1 MKRWEYSKGWKALA
15 LILNQVCA
23 VVLVLSIAVCMVSVG
38 NSGFRLFK
46 EDDVFENT
54 AYFQRE
60 AREQIFRCVRAASRE
75 SRFEKN
81 GVYDASLVL
90 NIQEYAD
97 ENQILHTKAEDGGL
111 CYKLTDLLNWS
122 LDGCTYNTLLKITYD
137 DGRIGYISKSSKDYT
152 EQAIYDDGTA
162 VASVSISYDAALSF
176 IEESLEEVS
185 EEASEETM
193 EETFIPEG
201 ELEEPELF
209 GEGIFGQAVIQDV
222 EEIQAVEERYAPA
235 EYTDIISYAEA
246 QKLST
251 QELQEIYASLEHVLN
266 NIYNDYYSYKE
277 NLELFSPSMTNM
289 RYLVV
294 PEEVTRVTKEDYE
307 QKTITNIKSFGK
319 TELADRNSLLDYIRS
334 HGDYLIF
341 NSSDMSYEMNQMPV
355 SLSEISSY
363 LKEFPMSV
371 EGNYTLAIA
380 IDPSYVASDNL
391 QMYKRQYEEIQPI
404 SRMSVYGVILGGI
417 LYLLTLVYLTLA
429 AGRGTEEEDRII
441 SLTRFDRIRTEGAA
455 LLLLL
460 PAWLITFAGAL
471 MYNRVNGLGEAGVF
485 GGVITFSLNFL
496 FLCGYLSLVRRIKTR
511 TLWKNSV
518 LYAVLKH
525 FYRMVGRWKVTTKV
539 MLSYGMFL
547 LVNMLLFLFGS
558 LGIMLLVI
566 FDFAAGLILLQQA
579 RQRKQ
584 ILDGIRKISEGDLNY
599 QIPIEKLSGDS
610 LLLAEAV
617 NHIGEGLSTA
627 VEQSVKDER
636 LKTDLITNVSH
647 DIKTPLTS
655 IINYVDLLKRED
667 IQNERARNYIAILE
681 DKSQRLKHLTDDLVE
696 ASKISSGNVK
706 LELVRINFQELIN
719 QTNGEF
725 SEKFEE
731 RELQLVVNM
740 PREPVIIEADGRRLW
755 RIIENLYGNVAKYA
769 MPRTRVYVELTVVGH
784 MVRFHIKNI
793 SEQLLNIDAGEL
805 TERFIRGDV
814 ARSTEG
820 SGLGL
825 SITKTLTELQKGSF
839 DIYLDGDLFKVTIIF
854 PEAPRTE
861 AQGQNPADSALEDLG
876 TPGVKEQI
884 LTE

>member
-152 EQAIYDDGTA
+152 EQAIYDNGTA

-185 EEASEETM
+185 EEAM
-193 EETFIPEG
+193 EETFILEG
-201 ELEEPELF
+201 ELEEPDLF

-289 RYLVV
+289 RYLVI

-391 QMYKRQYEEIQPI
+391 QTYKRQYEEIQPI

-417 LYLLTLVYLTLA
+417 LYLLTLLYLTLA
-429 AGRGTEEEDRII
+429 AGRGTEEEDRSI

-460 PAWLITFAGAL
+460 PAWLITFAGTL
-471 MYNRVNGLGEAGVF
+471 MHNRVNGLGEAGVF
-485 GGVITFSLNFL
+485 GGVITFSLNLL

-547 LVNMLLFLFGS
+547 LVNMLLFFFGS

-584 ILDGIRKISEGDLNY
+584 ILEGIRKISEGDLNY

-667 IQNERARNYIAILE
+667 IPNERARNYIAILE

-769 MPRTRVYVELTVVGH
+769 MPGTRVYVELTVVGH

-793 SEQLLNIDAGEL
+793 SEQPLNIDAGEL

-861 AQGQNPADSALEDLG
+861 AQGQNPANAAMEDLG
-876 TPGVKEQI
+876 APGLKEQI

>member
-185 EEASEETM
+185 EEAM

-201 ELEEPELF
+201 ELEEPDLF

-289 RYLVV
+289 RYLVI

-547 LVNMLLFLFGS
+547 LVNMLLFFFGS

-566 FDFAAGLILLQQA
+566 FDFTAGLILLQQA

-793 SEQLLNIDAGEL
+793 SEQPLNIDAGEL

-861 AQGQNPADSALEDLG
+861 AQGQNPADPALEDLG
-876 TPGVKEQI
+876 TPRVKEQI

>member
-152 EQAIYDDGTA
+152 EQAIYDNGTA

-185 EEASEETM
+185 EEAM
-193 EETFIPEG
+193 EETFILEG
-201 ELEEPELF
+201 ELEEPDLF

-289 RYLVV
+289 RYLVI

-391 QMYKRQYEEIQPI
+391 QTYKRQYEEIQPI

-417 LYLLTLVYLTLA
+417 LYLLTLIYLTLA
-429 AGRGTEEEDRII
+429 AGRGTEEEDRSI

-460 PAWLITFAGAL
+460 PAWLITFAGTL
-471 MYNRVNGLGEAGVF
+471 MHNRVNGLGEAGVF
-485 GGVITFSLNFL
+485 GGGITFLLNFL

-547 LVNMLLFLFGS
+547 LVNMLLFFFGS

-584 ILDGIRKISEGDLNY
+584 ILEGIRKISEGDLNY

-667 IQNERARNYIAILE
+667 IPNERARNYIAILE

-769 MPRTRVYVELTVVGH
+769 MPGTRVYVELTVVGH

-793 SEQLLNIDAGEL
+793 SEQPLNIDAGEL

-861 AQGQNPADSALEDLG
+861 AQGQNPANAAMEDLG
-876 TPGVKEQI
+876 APGLKEQI

>member
-185 EEASEETM
+185 EEAT
-193 EETFIPEG
+193 EETFIPEE
-201 ELEEPELF
+201 ELKEPELF
-209 GEGIFGQAVIQDV
+209 GEGIFGQAVIQNV

-251 QELQEIYASLEHVLN
+251 QELQDIYASLEHVLN

-363 LKEFPMSV
+363 LKDFPMSV

-471 MYNRVNGLGEAGVF
+471 MYNRVNGIGEAGVF

-518 LYAVLKH
+518 LYAILKH

-547 LVNMLLFLFGS
+547 LVNMLLFFFGS

-793 SEQLLNIDAGEL
+793 SEQPLNIDAGEL

>member
-185 EEASEETM
+185 EETM

-289 RYLVV
+289 RYLVI
-294 PEEVTRVTKEDYE
+294 PEEVTQVTKEDYE

-417 LYLLTLVYLTLA
+417 LYLLTLIYLTLA
-429 AGRGTEEEDRII
+429 AGRGTEEEDRSIG
-441 SLTRFDRIRTEGAA
+441 LTRFDRIRTEGAA

-460 PAWLITFAGAL
+460 PTWLITFAGTL
-471 MYNRVNGLGEAGVF
+471 MHNRVNGLGEAGVF
-485 GGVITFSLNFL
+485 GGVITFLLNFL

-547 LVNMLLFLFGS
+547 LVNMLLFFFGS

-584 ILDGIRKISEGDLNY
+584 ILEGIRKISEGDLNY

-667 IQNERARNYIAILE
+667 IPNERARNYIAILE

-769 MPRTRVYVELTVVGH
+769 MPGTRVYVELTVVGH

-793 SEQLLNIDAGEL
+793 SEQPLNIDAGEL

-861 AQGQNPADSALEDLG
+861 AQGQNPADSAVEDLG
-876 TPGVKEQI
+876 APGLKEQI

>member
-122 LDGCTYNTLLKITYD
+122 LDGCAYNTLLKITYD

-176 IEESLEEVS
+176 IEESLEEAS
-185 EEASEETM
+185 EEAI

-289 RYLVV
+289 RYLVI

-518 LYAVLKH
+518 LYAILKH

-547 LVNMLLFLFGS
+547 LVNMLLFFFGS

-566 FDFAAGLILLQQA
+566 FDFTAGLILLQQA

-584 ILDGIRKISEGDLNY
+584 ILDGIRKISEGDLDY

-793 SEQLLNIDAGEL
+793 SEQPLNIDAGEL

-861 AQGQNPADSALEDLG
+861 TQGQNPADPALEDLG
-876 TPGVKEQI
+876 TPRLKEQI

>member
-1 MKRWEYSKGWKALA
+1 MKRWEYSRGWKALA
-15 LILNQVCA
+15 LILNQICA

-38 NSGFRLFK
+38 NNGFRLFR

-81 GVYDASLVL
+81 GEYDASLVL
-90 NIQEYAD
+90 NIQEYAS
-97 ENQILHTKAEDGGL
+97 ENKILHTKPEDGGL
-111 CYKLTDLLNWS
+111 CYKMTDLLNWS
-122 LDGCTYNTLLKITYD
+122 LDGCEYSELLKITYD
-137 DGRIGYISKSSKDYT
+137 DGRVGYISKSSKDYT

-176 IEESLEEVS
+176 IQESLEEGTELET
-185 EEASEETM
+185 EEAFT
-193 EETFIPEG
+193 PEG
-201 ELEEPELF
+201 EMEEPDLF
-209 GEGIFGQAVIQDV
+209 GEGIFGQAVIQNV
-222 EEIQAVEERYAPA
+222 EEIQAVVERYAPA
-235 EYTDIISYAEA
+235 EYQDIISYAEA

-251 QELQEIYASLEHVLN
+251 QELQDIYASLEQVLN

-289 RYLVV
+289 RYLVL
-294 PEEVTRVTKEDYE
+294 PEGVNRVTKEDYD

-319 TELADRNSLLDYIRS
+319 TELVDRNSLLDYIRE

-341 NSSDMSYEMNQMPV
+341 DSSDMSFEASHMPV
-355 SLSEISSY
+355 ALSEFSSY
-363 LKEFPMSV
+363 LKDFPMSV
-371 EGNYTLAIA
+371 EGNYIMAIA

-391 QMYKRQYEEIQPI
+391 QAYKQQYEEIRPI
-404 SRMSVYGVILGGI
+404 SRMSVYGVILGGV

-429 AGRGTEEEDRII
+429 TGRGTGEEDKSV
-441 SLTRFDRIRTEGAA
+441 SLTRFDRVRTEWAV
-455 LLLLL
+455 LLLVI
-460 PAWLITFAGAL
+460 PAWLVMFSGAL
-471 MYNRVNGLGEAGVF
+471 MYDRVNGIGEAGVF
-485 GGVITFSLNFL
+485 GGVLTFSLNFL

-511 TLWKNSV
+511 TLWNNSV
-518 LYAVLKH
+518 IYVVLEH
-525 FYRMVGRWKVTTKV
+525 LSRMISGWKVTTKV
-539 MLSYGMFL
+539 MLSY
-547 LVNMLLFLFGS
+547 VLFLVANGLLLLLGS
-558 LGIMLLVI
+558 LGILLIILLDIGV
-566 FDFAAGLILLQQA
+566 GVLLLQQA
-579 RQRKQ
+579 QQRKQ

-599 QIPIEKLSGDS
+599 QIPIEKLSADS
-610 LLLAEAV
+610 LLMAQAV
-617 NHIGEGLSTA
+617 NRIGEGLSTA

-740 PREPVIIEADGRRLW
+740 PKEPVIIEADGRRLW

-793 SEQLLNIDAGEL
+793 SEQPLNIEAGEL

-854 PEAPRTE
+854 PEAAKEE
-861 AQGQNPADSALEDLG
+861 A
-876 TPGVKEQI
+876 VKESPARENPVSLSPQEEI

>member
-152 EQAIYDDGTA
+152 EQAIYDNGTA

-185 EEASEETM
+185 EEAM
-193 EETFIPEG
+193 EETFILEG
-201 ELEEPELF
+201 ELEEPDLF

-289 RYLVV
+289 RYLVI

-391 QMYKRQYEEIQPI
+391 QTYKRQYEEIQPI

-417 LYLLTLVYLTLA
+417 LYLLTLIYLTLA
-429 AGRGTEEEDRII
+429 AGRGTEEEDRSI

-460 PAWLITFAGAL
+460 PAWLITFAGTL
-471 MYNRVNGLGEAGVF
+471 MHNRVNGLGEAGVF
-485 GGVITFSLNFL
+485 GGVITFLLNFL

-547 LVNMLLFLFGS
+547 LVNMLLFFFGS

-584 ILDGIRKISEGDLNY
+584 ILEGIRKISEGDLNY

-667 IQNERARNYIAILE
+667 IPNERARNYIAILE

-731 RELQLVVNM
+731 REQLVVNM

-769 MPRTRVYVELTVVGH
+769 MPGTRVYVELTVVGH

-793 SEQLLNIDAGEL
+793 SEQPLNIDAGEL

-861 AQGQNPADSALEDLG
+861 AQGQNPANAAMEDLG
-876 TPGVKEQI
+876 APGLKEQI

>member
-152 EQAIYDDGTA
+152 EQAIYDNGTA

-185 EEASEETM
+185 EEAM
-193 EETFIPEG
+193 EETFILEG
-201 ELEEPELF
+201 ELEEPDLF

-289 RYLVV
+289 RYLVI

-391 QMYKRQYEEIQPI
+391 QTYKRQYEEIQPI

-417 LYLLTLVYLTLA
+417 LYLLTLIYLTLA
-429 AGRGTEEEDRII
+429 AGRGTEEEDRSI

-460 PAWLITFAGAL
+460 PAWLITFAGTL
-471 MYNRVNGLGEAGVF
+471 MHNRVNGLGEAGVF
-485 GGVITFSLNFL
+485 GGVITFLLNFL

-547 LVNMLLFLFGS
+547 LVNMLLFFFGS

-584 ILDGIRKISEGDLNY
+584 ILEGIRKISEGDLNY

-667 IQNERARNYIAILE
+667 IPNERARNYIAILE

-769 MPRTRVYVELTVVGH
+769 MPGTRVYVELTVVGH

-793 SEQLLNIDAGEL
+793 SEQPLNIDAGEL

-861 AQGQNPADSALEDLG
+861 AQGQNPANAAMEDLG
-876 TPGVKEQI
+876 APGLKEQI

>member
-1 MKRWEYSKGWKALA
+1 M
-15 LILNQVCA
+15 
-23 VVLVLSIAVCMVSVG
+23 
-38 NSGFRLFK
+38 
-46 EDDVFENT
+46 
-54 AYFQRE
+54 
-60 AREQIFRCVRAASRE
+60 
-75 SRFEKN
+75 
-81 GVYDASLVL
+81 
-90 NIQEYAD
+90 
-97 ENQILHTKAEDGGL
+97 
-111 CYKLTDLLNWS
+111 
-122 LDGCTYNTLLKITYD
+122 
-137 DGRIGYISKSSKDYT
+137 
-152 EQAIYDDGTA
+152 
-162 VASVSISYDAALSF
+162 SF
-176 IEESLEEVS
+176 
-185 EEASEETM
+185 EAS
-193 EETFIPEG
+193 
-201 ELEEPELF
+201 
-209 GEGIFGQAVIQDV
+209 
-222 EEIQAVEERYAPA
+222 
-235 EYTDIISYAEA
+235 
-246 QKLST
+246 
-251 QELQEIYASLEHVLN
+251 
-266 NIYNDYYSYKE
+266 
-277 NLELFSPSMTNM
+277 
-289 RYLVV
+289 
-294 PEEVTRVTKEDYE
+294 
-307 QKTITNIKSFGK
+307 
-319 TELADRNSLLDYIRS
+319 
-334 HGDYLIF
+334 
-341 NSSDMSYEMNQMPV
+341 QMPV

-391 QMYKRQYEEIQPI
+391 QMYKKQYEEIQPI

-429 AGRGTEEEDRII
+429 AGRGTEEEDR
-441 SLTRFDRIRTEGAA
+441 SVTLTRFDRIRTEGAA
-455 LLLLL
+455 LLLVI
-460 PAWLITFAGAL
+460 PAWMILFAGAL
-471 MYNRVNGLGEAGVF
+471 LYNRVNGIGEAGVF
-485 GGVITFSLNFL
+485 GGVMTFSLNFL

-511 TLWKNSV
+511 TLWNNSV

-525 FYRMVGRWKVTTKV
+525 CYRVAGGWKVTTKV
-539 MLSYGMFL
+539 ILSYGIFL
-547 LVNMLLFLFGS
+547 LANVFLLFFGS
-558 LGIMLLVI
+558 FGIILIMI
-566 FDFAAGLILLQQA
+566 FDFGTGLILLQQA

-599 QIPIEKLSGDS
+599 QIPMEKLSGDS
-610 LLLAEAV
+610 LLMAEAV

-740 PREPVIIEADGRRLW
+740 PKEPVIIEADGRRLW

-793 SEQLLNIDAGEL
+793 SEQPLNIDAGEL

-854 PEAPRTE
+854 PEAPRLETE
-861 AQGQNPADSALEDLG
+861 KERPSRENFNELEL
-876 TPGVKEQI
+876 KEEI
-884 LTE
+884 LAE

>member
-122 LDGCTYNTLLKITYD
+122 LDGCAYNTLLKITYD

-185 EEASEETM
+185 EETM

-201 ELEEPELF
+201 ELKEPELF
-209 GEGIFGQAVIQDV
+209 GEGIFGQAVIQNV

-251 QELQEIYASLEHVLN
+251 QELQDIYASLEHVLN

-289 RYLVV
+289 RYLVI

-363 LKEFPMSV
+363 LKDFPMSV

-391 QMYKRQYEEIQPI
+391 QTYKQQYEEIRPI

-429 AGRGTEEEDRII
+429 TGRGTDEEDKSIC
-441 SLTRFDRIRTEGAA
+441 LNRFDRIRTEGAV
-455 LLLLL
+455 LLLLI
-460 PAWLITFAGAL
+460 PAWLILFAGAL
-471 MYNRVNGLGEAGVF
+471 VYHRVNGIGEAGVF
-485 GGVITFSLNFL
+485 GGTLTFLMNFL

-511 TLWKNSV
+511 TLWNNSV
-518 LYAVLKH
+518 IYAVLRVC
-525 FYRMVGRWKVTTKV
+525 YRVVGSWKVTTKV
-539 MLSYGMFL
+539 MFSYGLFL
-547 LVNMLLFLFGS
+547 LANGLFLLLDGFGF
-558 LGIMLLVI
+558 LLMVL
-566 FDFAAGLILLQQA
+566 FDLAVGVLLLRQA

-584 ILDGIRKISEGDLNY
+584 ILDGIRKISNGDLNY
-599 QIPIEKLSGDS
+599 QIPVEALSGDS
-610 LLLAEAV
+610 LLLAEAL
-617 NHIGEGLSTA
+617 NRIGEGLSAA

-740 PREPVIIEADGRRLW
+740 PKEPVIIEADGRRLW

-793 SEQLLNIDAGEL
+793 SEQPLNIDAGEL

-854 PEAPRTE
+854 PEAAREETAKESPNRENARDPGTQEEIRTE
-861 AQGQNPADSALEDLG
+861 
-876 TPGVKEQI
+876 
-884 LTE
+884 

>member
-185 EEASEETM
+185 EETM

-289 RYLVV
+289 RYLVI
-294 PEEVTRVTKEDYE
+294 PEEVTQVTKEDYE

-417 LYLLTLVYLTLA
+417 LYLLTLIYLTLA
-429 AGRGTEEEDRII
+429 AGRGTEEEDRSIG
-441 SLTRFDRIRTEGAA
+441 LTRFDRIRTEGAA

-460 PAWLITFAGAL
+460 PTWLITFAGTL
-471 MYNRVNGLGEAGVF
+471 MHNRVNGLGEAGVF
-485 GGVITFSLNFL
+485 GGVITFLLNFL

-547 LVNMLLFLFGS
+547 LVNMLLFFFGS

-584 ILDGIRKISEGDLNY
+584 ILEGIRKISEGDLDR
-599 QIPIEKLSGDS
+599 K
-610 LLLAEAV
+610 
-617 NHIGEGLSTA
+617 
-627 VEQSVKDER
+627 SV
-636 LKTDLITNVSH
+636 V
-647 DIKTPLTS
+647 
-655 IINYVDLLKRED
+655 
-667 IQNERARNYIAILE
+667 
-681 DKSQRLKHLTDDLVE
+681 
-696 ASKISSGNVK
+696 
-706 LELVRINFQELIN
+706 
-719 QTNGEF
+719 
-725 SEKFEE
+725 
-731 RELQLVVNM
+731 
-740 PREPVIIEADGRRLW
+740 
-755 RIIENLYGNVAKYA
+755 
-769 MPRTRVYVELTVVGH
+769 
-784 MVRFHIKNI
+784 
-793 SEQLLNIDAGEL
+793 
-805 TERFIRGDV
+805 
-814 ARSTEG
+814 
-820 SGLGL
+820 
-825 SITKTLTELQKGSF
+825 
-839 DIYLDGDLFKVTIIF
+839 
-854 PEAPRTE
+854 
-861 AQGQNPADSALEDLG
+861 
-876 TPGVKEQI
+876 
-884 LTE
+884 

>member
-185 EEASEETM
+185 EETM

-289 RYLVV
+289 RYLVI
-294 PEEVTRVTKEDYE
+294 PEEVTQVTKEDYE

-417 LYLLTLVYLTLA
+417 LYLLTLIYLTLA
-429 AGRGTEEEDRII
+429 AGRGTEEEDRSIG
-441 SLTRFDRIRTEGAA
+441 LTRFDRIRTEGAA

-460 PAWLITFAGAL
+460 PTWLITFAGTL
-471 MYNRVNGLGEAGVF
+471 MHNRVNGLGEAGVF
-485 GGVITFSLNFL
+485 GGVITFLLNFL

-547 LVNMLLFLFGS
+547 LVNMLLFFFGS

-584 ILDGIRKISEGDLNY
+584 ILEGIRKISEGDLNY

-667 IQNERARNYIAILE
+667 IPNERARNYIAILE

-769 MPRTRVYVELTVVGH
+769 MPGTRVYVETVDSGA
-784 MVRFHIKNI
+784 
-793 SEQLLNIDAGEL
+793 D
-805 TERFIRGDV
+805 RGRPYG
-814 ARSTEG
+814 A
-820 SGLGL
+820 L
-825 SITKTLTELQKGSF
+825 S
-839 DIYLDGDLFKVTIIF
+839 Y
-854 PEAPRTE
+854 
-861 AQGQNPADSALEDLG
+861 
-876 TPGVKEQI
+876 
-884 LTE
+884 

>member
-152 EQAIYDDGTA
+152 EQAIYDNGTA

-185 EEASEETM
+185 EEAM

-201 ELEEPELF
+201 ELEEPDLF

-289 RYLVV
+289 RYLVI

-391 QMYKRQYEEIQPI
+391 QTYKRQYEEIQPI

-417 LYLLTLVYLTLA
+417 LYLLTLIYLTLA
-429 AGRGTEEEDRII
+429 AGRGTEEEDRSI

-460 PAWLITFAGAL
+460 PAWLITFAGTL
-471 MYNRVNGLGEAGVF
+471 MHNRVNGLGEAGVF
-485 GGVITFSLNFL
+485 GGVITFLLNFL

-518 LYAVLKH
+518 LYAILKH

-547 LVNMLLFLFGS
+547 LVNMLLFFFGS

-584 ILDGIRKISEGDLNY
+584 ILDGIRKISEGDLDY

-793 SEQLLNIDAGEL
+793 SEQPLNIDAGEL

-861 AQGQNPADSALEDLG
+861 AQGQNPADPALEDLG
-876 TPGVKEQI
+876 TPRVKEQI

>member
-176 IEESLEEVS
+176 IEESLEEAS
-185 EEASEETM
+185 EEAI

-251 QELQEIYASLEHVLN
+251 QELQDIYASLEHVLN

-518 LYAVLKH
+518 LYAILKH

-547 LVNMLLFLFGS
+547 LVNMLLFFFGS

-566 FDFAAGLILLQQA
+566 FDFTAGLILLQQA

-584 ILDGIRKISEGDLNY
+584 ILDGIRKISEGDLDY

-793 SEQLLNIDAGEL
+793 SEQPLNIDAGEL

-861 AQGQNPADSALEDLG
+861 AQGQNPADSAVEDLG
-876 TPGVKEQI
+876 APGLKEQI

>member
-185 EEASEETM
+185 EEAM

-251 QELQEIYASLEHVLN
+251 QELQDIYASLEHVLN

-417 LYLLTLVYLTLA
+417 LYLLTLLYLTLA
-429 AGRGTEEEDRII
+429 AGRGTEGEDRTI

-485 GGVITFSLNFL
+485 GGVITFSLNLL

-518 LYAVLKH
+518 FYAVLKH
-525 FYRMVGRWKVTTKV
+525 FYRMVDRWKVTTKV

-547 LVNMLLFLFGS
+547 LVNMLLFFFGS

-667 IQNERARNYIAILE
+667 IPNERARNYIAILE

-793 SEQLLNIDAGEL
+793 SEQPLNIDAGEL

-814 ARSTEG
+814 ARSTER

-861 AQGQNPADSALEDLG
+861 AQGQNPADSAVEDLG
-876 TPGVKEQI
+876 APGLKEQI

>member
-122 LDGCTYNTLLKITYD
+122 LDGCAYNTLLKITYD

-176 IEESLEEVS
+176 IEESLEEAS
-185 EEASEETM
+185 EEAI

-289 RYLVV
+289 RYLVI

-518 LYAVLKH
+518 LYAILKH

-547 LVNMLLFLFGS
+547 LVNMLLFFFGS

-566 FDFAAGLILLQQA
+566 FDFTAGLILLQQA

-584 ILDGIRKISEGDLNY
+584 ILDGIRKISEGDLDY

-793 SEQLLNIDAGEL
+793 SEQPLNIDAGEL

-861 AQGQNPADSALEDLG
+861 TQGQNPADSAVEDLG
-876 TPGVKEQI
+876 APGLKEQI

>member
-152 EQAIYDDGTA
+152 EQAIYDNGTA

-185 EEASEETM
+185 EETM

-201 ELEEPELF
+201 ELEEPDLF

-289 RYLVV
+289 RYLVI
-294 PEEVTRVTKEDYE
+294 PEEVTQVTKEDYE

-363 LKEFPMSV
+363 LKEFPMSI

-417 LYLLTLVYLTLA
+417 LYLLTLIYLTLA
-429 AGRGTEEEDRII
+429 AGRGTEEEDRSIG
-441 SLTRFDRIRTEGAA
+441 LTRFDRIRTEGAA

-460 PAWLITFAGAL
+460 PTWLITFAGTL
-471 MYNRVNGLGEAGVF
+471 MHNRVNGLGEAGVF
-485 GGVITFSLNFL
+485 GGVITFLLNFL

-547 LVNMLLFLFGS
+547 LVNMLLFFFGS

-584 ILDGIRKISEGDLNY
+584 ILEGIRKISEGDLNY

-667 IQNERARNYIAILE
+667 IPNERARNYIAILE

-769 MPRTRVYVELTVVGH
+769 MPGTRVYVELTVVP
-784 MVRFHIKNI
+784 
-793 SEQLLNIDAGEL
+793 D
-805 TERFIRGDV
+805 RGRPYG
-814 ARSTEG
+814 A
-820 SGLGL
+820 L
-825 SITKTLTELQKGSF
+825 S
-839 DIYLDGDLFKVTIIF
+839 Y
-854 PEAPRTE
+854 
-861 AQGQNPADSALEDLG
+861 
-876 TPGVKEQI
+876 
-884 LTE
+884 

>member
-1 MKRWEYSKGWKALA
+1 
-15 LILNQVCA
+15 
-23 VVLVLSIAVCMVSVG
+23 
-38 NSGFRLFK
+38 
-46 EDDVFENT
+46 
-54 AYFQRE
+54 
-60 AREQIFRCVRAASRE
+60 
-75 SRFEKN
+75 
-81 GVYDASLVL
+81 
-90 NIQEYAD
+90 
-97 ENQILHTKAEDGGL
+97 
-111 CYKLTDLLNWS
+111 
-122 LDGCTYNTLLKITYD
+122 
-137 DGRIGYISKSSKDYT
+137 
-152 EQAIYDDGTA
+152 
-162 VASVSISYDAALSF
+162 
-176 IEESLEEVS
+176 
-185 EEASEETM
+185 
-193 EETFIPEG
+193 
-201 ELEEPELF
+201 
-209 GEGIFGQAVIQDV
+209 
-222 EEIQAVEERYAPA
+222 
-235 EYTDIISYAEA
+235 
-246 QKLST
+246 
-251 QELQEIYASLEHVLN
+251 
-266 NIYNDYYSYKE
+266 
-277 NLELFSPSMTNM
+277 MTNM
-289 RYLVV
+289 RYLVI
-294 PEEVTRVTKEDYE
+294 PEDVTRISREDYE
-307 QKTITNIKSFGK
+307 QKTVTNIKSFGK
-319 TELADRNSLLDYIRS
+319 TELVDRSSLLEYIRE

-341 NSSDMSYEMNQMPV
+341 NSSDMSFEASQMPV

-391 QMYKRQYEEIQPI
+391 QMYKKQYEEIQPI

-429 AGRGTEEEDRII
+429 AGRGTEEEDR
-441 SLTRFDRIRTEGAA
+441 SVTLTRFDRIRTEGAA
-455 LLLLL
+455 LLLVIPTWMIL
-460 PAWLITFAGAL
+460 FAGAL
-471 MYNRVNGLGEAGVF
+471 LYNRVNGIGEAGIF
-485 GGVITFSLNFL
+485 GGVMTFSLNFL

-511 TLWKNSV
+511 TLWNNSV

-525 FYRMVGRWKVTTKV
+525 CYRVAGGWKVTTKV
-539 MLSYGMFL
+539 ILSYGIFL
-547 LVNMLLFLFGS
+547 LANVFLLFFGS
-558 LGIMLLVI
+558 FGIILIMI
-566 FDFAAGLILLQQA
+566 FDFGTGLILLQQA

-599 QIPIEKLSGDS
+599 QIPMEKLSGDS
-610 LLLAEAV
+610 LLMAEAV

-740 PREPVIIEADGRRLW
+740 PKEPVIIEADGRRLW

-793 SEQLLNIDAGEL
+793 SEQPLNIDAGEL

-854 PEAPRTE
+854 PEAPRLETE
-861 AQGQNPADSALEDLG
+861 KERPSRENFNELEL
-876 TPGVKEQI
+876 KEEI
-884 LTE
+884 LAE

>member
-38 NSGFRLFK
+38 NNGFRLFK
-46 EDDVFENT
+46 EDDIFENT
-54 AYFQRE
+54 SYFQRE

-97 ENQILHTKAEDGGL
+97 ENQILHTRPEDGGL

-137 DGRIGYISKSSKDYT
+137 DGRVGYISKSSKDYT

-185 EEASEETM
+185 EAEM
-193 EETFIPEG
+193 EEAFIPEG
-201 ELEEPELF
+201 GIEEPDLF

-251 QELQEIYASLEHVLN
+251 QELQEVYASLENVLN

-289 RYLVV
+289 RYLVI
-294 PEEVTRVTKEDYE
+294 PEDVTRISREDYE
-307 QKTITNIKSFGK
+307 QKTVTNIKSFGK
-319 TELADRNSLLDYIRS
+319 TELVDRSSLLEYIRE

-341 NSSDMSYEMNQMPV
+341 NSSDMSFEASQMPV

-391 QMYKRQYEEIQPI
+391 QMYKKQYEEIQPI

-429 AGRGTEEEDRII
+429 AGRGTEEEDR
-441 SLTRFDRIRTEGAA
+441 SVTLTRFDRICTEGAA
-455 LLLLL
+455 LLLVI
-460 PAWLITFAGAL
+460 PAWMILFAGAL
-471 MYNRVNGLGEAGVF
+471 LYNRVNGIGEAGIF
-485 GGVITFSLNFL
+485 GGVMTFSLNFL

-511 TLWKNSV
+511 TLWNNSV

-525 FYRMVGRWKVTTKV
+525 CYRVAGGWKVTTKV
-539 MLSYGMFL
+539 ILSYGIFL
-547 LVNMLLFLFGS
+547 LANVFLLFFGS
-558 LGIMLLVI
+558 FGILLIVI
-566 FDFAAGLILLQQA
+566 FDFGTGLILLRQA

-599 QIPIEKLSGDS
+599 QIPMEKLSGDS
-610 LLLAEAV
+610 LLMAEAV
-617 NHIGEGLSTA
+617 NRIGEGLSTA

-740 PREPVIIEADGRRLW
+740 PKEPVIIEADGRRLW

-784 MVRFHIKNI
+784 MVRFHVKNI
-793 SEQLLNIDAGEL
+793 SEQPLNIDAGEL

-854 PEAPRTE
+854 PEAPRLETE
-861 AQGQNPADSALEDLG
+861 KERPSRENFNELEL
-876 TPGVKEQI
+876 KEEI
-884 LTE
+884 LAE

>member
-137 DGRIGYISKSSKDYT
+137 DGRVGYISKSSKDYT

-185 EEASEETM
+185 EAEM
-193 EETFIPEG
+193 EEAFIPEG
-201 ELEEPELF
+201 GIEEPDLF

-251 QELQEIYASLEHVLN
+251 QELQEVYASLENVLN

-289 RYLVV
+289 RYLVI
-294 PEEVTRVTKEDYE
+294 PEDVTRISREDYE
-307 QKTITNIKSFGK
+307 QKTVTNIKSFGK
-319 TELADRNSLLDYIRS
+319 TELVDRSSLLEYIRE

-341 NSSDMSYEMNQMPV
+341 NSSDMSFEASQMPV

-391 QMYKRQYEEIQPI
+391 QMYKKQYEEIQPI

-429 AGRGTEEEDRII
+429 AGRGTEEEDR
-441 SLTRFDRIRTEGAA
+441 SVTLTRFDRIRTEGAA
-455 LLLLL
+455 LLLVI
-460 PAWLITFAGAL
+460 PAWMILFAGAL
-471 MYNRVNGLGEAGVF
+471 LYNRVNGIGEAGVF
-485 GGVITFSLNFL
+485 GGVMTFSLNFL

-511 TLWKNSV
+511 TLWNNSV

-525 FYRMVGRWKVTTKV
+525 CYRVAGGWKVTTKV
-539 MLSYGMFL
+539 ILSYGIFL
-547 LVNMLLFLFGS
+547 LANVFLLFFGS
-558 LGIMLLVI
+558 FGIMLIMI
-566 FDFAAGLILLQQA
+566 FDFGTGLILLRQA

-599 QIPIEKLSGDS
+599 QIPMEKLSGDS
-610 LLLAEAV
+610 LLMAEAV
-617 NHIGEGLSTA
+617 NRIGEGLSTA

-740 PREPVIIEADGRRLW
+740 PKEPVIIEADGRRLW

-784 MVRFHIKNI
+784 MVRFHVKNI
-793 SEQLLNIDAGEL
+793 SEQPLNIDAGEL

-854 PEAPRTE
+854 PEAPRLETE
-861 AQGQNPADSALEDLG
+861 KERPSRENFNELEL
-876 TPGVKEQI
+876 KEEI
-884 LTE
+884 LAE

>member
-122 LDGCTYNTLLKITYD
+122 LDGCAYNTLLKITYD

-176 IEESLEEVS
+176 IEESLEEAS
-185 EEASEETM
+185 EEAI

-518 LYAVLKH
+518 LYAILKH

-547 LVNMLLFLFGS
+547 LVNMLLFFFGS

-566 FDFAAGLILLQQA
+566 FDFTAGLILLQQA

-584 ILDGIRKISEGDLNY
+584 ILDGIRKISEGDLDY

-793 SEQLLNIDAGEL
+793 SEQPLNIDAGEL

-861 AQGQNPADSALEDLG
+861 TQGQNPADSAVEDLG
-876 TPGVKEQI
+876 APGLKEQI

>member
-152 EQAIYDDGTA
+152 EQAIYDNGTA

-185 EEASEETM
+185 EEAM
-193 EETFIPEG
+193 EETFILEG
-201 ELEEPELF
+201 ELEEPDLF

-289 RYLVV
+289 RYLVI

-391 QMYKRQYEEIQPI
+391 QTYKRQYEEIQPI

-417 LYLLTLVYLTLA
+417 LYLLTLLYLTLA
-429 AGRGTEEEDRII
+429 AGRGTEEEDRSI

-460 PAWLITFAGAL
+460 PAWLITFAGTL
-471 MYNRVNGLGEAGVF
+471 MHNRVNGLGEAGVF
-485 GGVITFSLNFL
+485 GGVITFLLNFL

-547 LVNMLLFLFGS
+547 LVNMLLFFFGS

-584 ILDGIRKISEGDLNY
+584 ILEGIRKISEGDLNY

-667 IQNERARNYIAILE
+667 IPNERARNYIAILE

-769 MPRTRVYVELTVVGH
+769 MPGTRVYVELTVVGH

-793 SEQLLNIDAGEL
+793 SEQPLNIDAGEL

-861 AQGQNPADSALEDLG
+861 AQGQNPANAAMEDLG
-876 TPGVKEQI
+876 APGLKEQI

>member
-90 NIQEYAD
+90 NVQEYAE

-185 EEASEETM
+185 EEAM

-201 ELEEPELF
+201 ELKEPELF
-209 GEGIFGQAVIQDV
+209 GEGIFGQAVIQNV

-251 QELQEIYASLEHVLN
+251 QELQDIYASLEHVLN

-289 RYLVV
+289 RYLVI

-363 LKEFPMSV
+363 LKDFPMSI

-429 AGRGTEEEDRII
+429 AGRGTEEEDRTI

-496 FLCGYLSLVRRIKTR
+496 FLCGYLSLVRRIKTG

-518 LYAVLKH
+518 LYAILKH

-539 MLSYGMFL
+539 MLFYGMFL
-547 LVNMLLFLFGS
+547 LVNMLLFFFGS

-566 FDFAAGLILLQQA
+566 FDFAAGLILLLQA

-667 IQNERARNYIAILE
+667 IRNERARNYIAILE

-793 SEQLLNIDAGEL
+793 SEQPLNIDAGEL

-861 AQGQNPADSALEDLG
+861 AQGQNPANSAMEDLG
-876 TPGVKEQI
+876 TPGFKEQI